1 VPDVR
6 PASAIA
12 ALVTGCCD
20 TVFRIGTHW
29 VNVKTVPLEPGTVT
43 RASDER
49 GRVLVVEDED
59 HLAELYTD
67 YLDED
72 YDVRTAYGGVEAME
86 MLSSDLDVVLLDRRM
101 PVVSGNEV
109 LAEIEERGVQ
119 CRVAMVT
126 AVDPDFD
133 IIDMGCDDYI
143 VKPVTRDDLREVVDR
158 LMTVTEYDD
167 RMRELTAR
175 RLKRNVLQVEKSSS
189 ELRESEEFQRLQ
201 SEIADLEAEI
211 EAIGEEIG
219 TDDVTHHL

>member
-1 VPDVR
+1 
-6 PASAIA
+6 
-12 ALVTGCCD
+12 VTQG
-20 TVFRIGTHW
+20 
-29 VNVKTVPLEPGTVT
+29 
-43 RASDER
+43 SDER

-72 YDVRTAYGGVEAME
+72 YDVRTAYGGVEALE

-167 RMRELTAR
+167 RMRELTAK
-175 RLKRNVLQVEKSSS
+175 RLKRNVLQVEKSAG
-189 ELRESEEFQRLQ
+189 ELRESSEFQRLQ
-201 SEIADLEAEI
+201 EEIADLEAEI
-211 EAIGEEIG
+211 ESIGEEIG
-219 TDDVTHHL
+219 TDDVSHHL